1 MRIRQGQLD
10 SLASHQR
17 QAFEA
22 RFHEHLE
29 AHFPEAAAWTVG
41 ERREF
46 AANCIRDARIFG
58 LTSEQAVV
66 CFAHVRLVLGHD
78 FERDPRWA
86 SFSDLLREQGLEPN
100 ERAKFAL
107 LMAHEFEARGLCDI
121 FRSVAP

>member
-17 QAFEA
+17 RAFGA
-22 RFHEHLE
+22 RFQEHLE
-29 AHFPEAAAWTVG
+29 VHFPETAAWTVV

-46 AANCIRDARIFG
+46 AASCIRDARRFE

-66 CFAHVRLVLGHD
+66 CFAHVRLILGHG

-86 SFSDLLREQGLEPN
+86 SFSDLLREQEFEPN

-107 LMAHEFEARGLCDI
+107 LMAHEFEARGLCATY
-121 FRSVAP
+121 RGGSP